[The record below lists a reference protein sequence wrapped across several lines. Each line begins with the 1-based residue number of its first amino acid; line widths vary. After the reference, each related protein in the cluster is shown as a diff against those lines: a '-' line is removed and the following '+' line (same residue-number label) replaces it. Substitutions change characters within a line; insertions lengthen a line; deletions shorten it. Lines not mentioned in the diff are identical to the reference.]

1 MNRVDRLLA
10 LILHLQSRRV
20 VTAEELAGHFELSVR
35 TVYRDLNAL
44 GEAGVPIVAEAGV
57 GYSLLRG
64 YHLPPVMFTAAE
76 AAALATGGVL
86 VAEMTDA
93 SVSGSM
99 QSALRKIRAVLP
111 REEQDRIER
120 IGSGTL
126 LLEPKPKTPDAPHR
140 VPLMEIQDALARR
153 RVIRLA
159 YRAGSSREHTQRDVE
174 PLGLAHYLQHWHLIA
189 WCRLRQDFRDFRTD
203 RIESATVLTE
213 TFAPRENFDLQDHV
227 LRMEDREPGVTIRI
241 RIGDRGANRVRRE
254 WSLGL
259 VTEEPTPDGVV
270 FTLTAGRLEWFVNWL
285 LSFGPWV
292 TVLDP
297 PGLRDQIVAAAE
309 AAAAHHRGPP
319 PVS

>member
-1 MNRVDRLLA
+1 
-10 LILHLQSRRV
+10 
-20 VTAEELAGHFELSVR
+20 
-35 TVYRDLNAL
+35 
-44 GEAGVPIVAEAGV
+44 
-57 GYSLLRG
+57 
-64 YHLPPVMFTAAE
+64 MFTAAE

-213 TFAPRENFDLQDHV
+213 TFAPRDNFDLQDHV

-241 RIGDRGANRVRRE
+241 RIDDRGANRVRRE

>member
-76 AAALATGGVL
+76 AAA
-86 VAEMTDA
+86 
-93 SVSGSM
+93 
-99 QSALRKIRAVLP
+99 P
-111 REEQDRIER
+111 RD
-120 IGSGTL
+120 
-126 LLEPKPKTPDAPHR
+126 
-140 VPLMEIQDALARR
+140 
-153 RVIRLA
+153 
-159 YRAGSSREHTQRDVE
+159 
-174 PLGLAHYLQHWHLIA
+174 
-189 WCRLRQDFRDFRTD
+189 
-203 RIESATVLTE
+203 
-213 TFAPRENFDLQDHV
+213 NFDLQDHV
-227 LRMEDREPGVTIRI
+227 VRMEDREPGVTIRI